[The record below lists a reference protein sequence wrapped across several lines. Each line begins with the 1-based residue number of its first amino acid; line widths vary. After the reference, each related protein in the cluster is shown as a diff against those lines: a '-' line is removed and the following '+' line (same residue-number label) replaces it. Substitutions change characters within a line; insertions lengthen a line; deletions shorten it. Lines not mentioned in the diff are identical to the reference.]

1 MSLGVFG
8 RLWSDSL
15 SRQTRRYSQG
25 KRKEQVS
32 RALAQPYVM
41 DRGLDEGES
50 PERRSASKVEVSR
63 PSKEPRRRRASA
75 PEATQSWCLSDA
87 STLAP
92 PASLLTIRSVSPGSR
107 ALEVDDLATCRTTL
121 APTKSY
127 TSEAAYGHVAQ
138 SS

>member
-63 PSKEPRRRRASA
+63 PSKEPR
-75 PEATQSWCLSDA
+75 
-87 STLAP
+87 
-92 PASLLTIRSVSPGSR
+92 
-107 ALEVDDLATCRTTL
+107 
-121 APTKSY
+121 
-127 TSEAAYGHVAQ
+127 EAARLGARGHAVLVPLGCLDVGAAREPLDDPLCVARLPGAG
-138 SS
+138 SGRPRHLPYNARTY